1 VIFVFV
7 IWSTILG
14 GLNIN
19 MGISLMNRSLIQ
31 LFLALPLMTSAVV
44 FANSSS
50 VTNLVYSEKGLAGKQ
65 IMTKVSDTQ
74 YRGSL
79 DLRWNNRVFKID
91 EKIKVND
98 KGQVSSF
105 KATGLSPFGAAIAES
120 FKWQD
125 GIASWE
131 SNKEDGRVKSSG
143 ERFYLPVNSAVVA
156 ENLMVQAM
164 LKSIGNSIDLL
175 PSGTARLTELKK
187 VKLSGENGTEQVT
200 LYAISGLGFT
210 PDFSWYDSK
219 GNFFAK
225 DHSGFMKVIREGFTL
240 EDFDKLKVIQNSAEQ
255 EYLEGIASKLS
266 HSYST
271 LLIKNA
277 QVVDVI
283 NSVVLKNTDVLLKNG
298 KVAKVAKNIAM
309 PKNTPTI
316 DGTGKTLL
324 PGLWDMHGHLSKD
337 DGLLNI
343 AAGVTNVRDVGNSHD
358 NIMEIERLFNTNQV
372 IGNRV
377 FRAGFFDQMSEF
389 SAGLSVESLAEAH
402 EKIDWFADNGYIQIK
417 LYSSI
422 DPTWVESIAK
432 HAHRRGL
439 RLSGHIPAFM
449 TAEQAVKAGYNEI
462 QHINMLFLNF
472 LAGTEVD
479 TRQQLRFTLIGEKAG
494 DVDINSKK
502 FDNFIQLLAD
512 NQIVID
518 PTVSTFRSLLLKE
531 RKKIDPEFLAIA
543 EHLPPNVLRQL
554 KGAEMNV
561 TDDLKDNYQAGADAM
576 STLVKKLYDR
586 GVPIVAGTD
595 NIAGFTLHRE
605 LELYADA
612 GIPEME
618 VLKIASINSAKLV
631 GVAHYLGSISEGKS
645 ADVLLVDGDPLKDM
659 SVLRK
664 ISLVVKDNHFYK
676 PEELY
681 QVLGVKPFTISS
693 RLH

>member
-1 VIFVFV
+1 
-7 IWSTILG
+7 
-14 GLNIN
+14 
-19 MGISLMNRSLIQ
+19 MNRPLLQ
-31 LFLALPLMTSAVV
+31 YLFALPLITSFVT
-44 FANSSS
+44 FANNTS

-65 IMTKVSDTQ
+65 VMTKLSDTEYQ
-74 YRGSL
+74 GSL
-79 DLRWNNRVFKID
+79 DLRWNNRVFIVD
-91 EKIKVND
+91 EKITVNK
-98 KGQVSSF
+98 KGRISSF
-105 KATGLSPFGAAIAES
+105 KSTGLSPFGAPIAES

-143 ERFYLPVNSAVVA
+143 NQFYLPVNSAVVA

-164 LKSIGNSIDLL
+164 LKNISHSVELL
-175 PSGTARLTELKK
+175 PSGTARLTELKT
-187 VKLSGENGTEQVT
+187 VELSGDSGTEKVT

-210 PDFSWYDSK
+210 PDFSWYDSQ

-225 DHSGFMKVIREGFTL
+225 DHSGFMKVIRQGFTL
-240 EDFDKLKVIQNSAEQ
+240 DDFEKLKDIQNSAEQ
-255 EYLEGIASKLS
+255 EYLEDIASKLS

-283 NSVVLKNTDVLLKNG
+283 NSVVLKNTDVLLKHG
-298 KVAKVAKNIAM
+298 KVAKVAKNISV

-316 DGTGKTLL
+316 NGTGKTLL

-343 AAGVTNVRDVGNSHD
+343 AAGVTNVRDVGNSHE
-358 NIMEIERLFNTNQV
+358 NIMEIERLFNSNQV

-389 SAGLSVESLAEAH
+389 SAGLSVNSLAEAH

-422 DPTWVESIAK
+422 DPTWVEPIAK

-449 TAEQAVKAGYNEI
+449 TAEQAVKAGYDEI

-472 LAGTEVD
+472 LAGTKVD

-494 DVDINSKK
+494 EVDINSKE
-502 FDNFIQLLAD
+502 FNDFIQLLAD
-512 NQIVID
+512 NQTVID

-531 RKKIDPEFLAIA
+531 RKKIDPEFIA
-543 EHLPPNVLRQL
+543 VAQHLPPNVLRQL

-561 TDDLKDNYQAGADAM
+561 ADDLKDDYQAGADAM
-576 STLVKKLYDR
+576 SALVKKLYDK

-631 GVAHYLGSISEGKS
+631 GAAHYLGSITEGKS
-645 ADVLLVDGDPLKDM
+645 ADVLLVDGNPLKDM
-659 SVLRK
+659 SALRN
-664 ISLVVKDNHFYK
+664 ISLVVKDDHFYK

-681 QVLGVKPFTISS
+681 QVLGVKAFTTSS
-693 RLH
+693 SLH

>member
-1 VIFVFV
+1 MN
-7 IWSTILG
+7 WSL
-14 GLNIN
+14 LR
-19 MGISLMNRSLIQ
+19 L
-31 LFLALPLMTSAVV
+31 LFALSSMVSTVV
-44 FANSSS
+44 FANNTSI
-50 VTNLVYSEKGLAGKQ
+50 TNLVYSEKGLAGKQ
-65 IMTKVSDTQ
+65 IMTKISDTQ
-74 YRGSL
+74 YSGSL
-79 DLRWNNRVFKID
+79 DLRWNNRVFKVD
-91 EKIKVND
+91 EKIKLNG
-98 KGQVSSF
+98 KGQILSF
-105 KATGLSPFGAAIAES
+105 ESAGLSPFGAAIAES

-125 GIASWE
+125 GIARWE
-131 SNKEDGRVKSSG
+131 SNKEDGRIKSSG
-143 ERFYLPVNSAVVA
+143 EQFYLPVNSAVVA

-164 LKSIGNSIDLL
+164 LKNIGNAIELL
-175 PSGTARLTELKK
+175 PSGTARLTELKT
-187 VKLSGENGTEQVT
+187 VKLSADSGSEQVT

-210 PDFSWYDSK
+210 PDFSWYDSQ

-240 EDFDKLKVIQNSAEQ
+240 DDFEKLKVIQNSAEQ
-255 EYLEGIASKLS
+255 EYLEGVARKLS
-266 HSYST
+266 HSYTT

-283 NSVVLKNTDVLLKNG
+283 NSVVLKNTDVLFKNG
-298 KVAKVAKNIAM
+298 KVSQVAKNINVPESTA
-309 PKNTPTI
+309 TI
-316 DGTGKTLL
+316 DGSGKTLI

-337 DGLLNI
+337 DGLLNM

-389 SAGLSVESLAEAH
+389 SAGLSVKSLAEAH

-422 DPTWVESIAK
+422 DPTWVEPIAK
-432 HAHRRGL
+432 HAHRRGM

-449 TAEQAVKAGYNEI
+449 TAEQAVKAGYDEI

-494 DVDINSKK
+494 DVDINSKE
-502 FDNFIQLLAD
+502 FNDFIQLLAD

-531 RKKIDPEFLAIA
+531 RKKIDPEFLAVA

-576 STLVKKLYDR
+576 SALLKKLYDK
-586 GVPIVAGTD
+586 GVPIVPGTD

-612 GIPEME
+612 GIPEMD

-631 GVAHYLGSISEGKS
+631 GAANYLGSITEGKS
-645 ADVLLVDGDPLKDM
+645 ADVILIDGDPLKDM

-664 ISLVVKDNHFYK
+664 TSLVIKDNHFYR

-681 QVLGVKPFTISS
+681 KILGVKPFTSS
-693 RLH
+693 SHLQ

>member
-1 VIFVFV
+1 MIFVFV

-74 YRGSL
+74 YLGSL

-175 PSGTARLTELKK
+175 PLGTARLTELKK

>member
-1 VIFVFV
+1 MV
-7 IWSTILG
+7 ST
-14 GLNIN
+14 
-19 MGISLMNRSLIQ
+19 
-31 LFLALPLMTSAVV
+31 VV
-44 FANSSS
+44 FANNTSI
-50 VTNLVYSEKGLAGKQ
+50 TNLVYSEKGLAGKQ
-65 IMTKVSDTQ
+65 IMTKISDTQ
-74 YRGSL
+74 YSGSL
-79 DLRWNNRVFKID
+79 DLRWNNRVFKVD
-91 EKIKVND
+91 EKIKLNG
-98 KGQVSSF
+98 KGQILSF
-105 KATGLSPFGAAIAES
+105 ESAGLSPFGAAIAES

-125 GIASWE
+125 GIARWE
-131 SNKEDGRVKSSG
+131 SNKEDGRIKSSG
-143 ERFYLPVNSAVVA
+143 EQFYLPVNSAVVA

-164 LKSIGNSIDLL
+164 LKNIGNAIELL
-175 PSGTARLTELKK
+175 PSGTARLTELKT
-187 VKLSGENGTEQVT
+187 VKLSADSGSEQVT

-210 PDFSWYDSK
+210 PDFSWYDSQ

-240 EDFDKLKVIQNSAEQ
+240 DDFEKLKVIQNSAEQ
-255 EYLEGIASKLS
+255 EYLEGVARKLS
-266 HSYST
+266 HSYTT

-283 NSVVLKNTDVLLKNG
+283 NSVVLKNTDVLFKNG
-298 KVAKVAKNIAM
+298 KVSQVAKNINVPESTA
-309 PKNTPTI
+309 TI
-316 DGTGKTLL
+316 DGSGKTLI

-337 DGLLNI
+337 DGLLNM

-389 SAGLSVESLAEAH
+389 SAGLSVKSLAEAH

-422 DPTWVESIAK
+422 DPTWVEPIAK
-432 HAHRRGL
+432 HAHRRGM

-449 TAEQAVKAGYNEI
+449 TAEQAVKAGYDEI

-494 DVDINSKK
+494 DVDINSKE
-502 FDNFIQLLAD
+502 FNDFIQLLAD

-531 RKKIDPEFLAIA
+531 RKKIDPEFLAVA

-576 STLVKKLYDR
+576 SALLKKLYDK
-586 GVPIVAGTD
+586 GVPIVPGTD

-612 GIPEME
+612 GIPEMD
-618 VLKIASINSAKLV
+618 VLKIASINSARLV
-631 GVAHYLGSISEGKS
+631 GAAHYLGSITEGKS
-645 ADVLLVDGDPLKDM
+645 ADVLLIDGDPLKDM

-664 ISLVVKDNHFYK
+664 TSLVIKDNHFYK

-681 QVLGVKPFTISS
+681 KVLGVKPFTPSS
-693 RLH
+693 HLQ

>member
-1 VIFVFV
+1 MN
-7 IWSTILG
+7 WSL
-14 GLNIN
+14 LR
-19 MGISLMNRSLIQ
+19 L
-31 LFLALPLMTSAVV
+31 LFALSSMVSAVV
-44 FANSSS
+44 FANNTSI
-50 VTNLVYSEKGLAGKQ
+50 TNLVYSEKGLAGKQ

-91 EKIKVND
+91 EKIKLNG
-98 KGQVSSF
+98 KGQILSF
-105 KATGLSPFGAAIAES
+105 ESTGLSPFGAAIAES

-131 SNKEDGRVKSSG
+131 SNKEDGRIKSSG
-143 ERFYLPVNSAVVA
+143 EQFYLPVNSAVVA

-164 LKSIGNSIDLL
+164 LKNIVNSIELL
-175 PSGTARLTELKK
+175 PSGTARLTELKT
-187 VKLSGENGTEQVT
+187 VKLSADSGSEQVT

-210 PDFSWYDSK
+210 PDFSWYDSQ

-240 EDFDKLKVIQNSAEQ
+240 DDFEKLKVIQNSAEQ
-255 EYLEGIASKLS
+255 EYLEGVARKLS
-266 HSYST
+266 HSYTT

-283 NSVVLKNTDVLLKNG
+283 NSVVLKNTDVLFKNG
-298 KVAKVAKNIAM
+298 KVSQVAKNINV
-309 PKNTPTI
+309 PENTATI
-316 DGTGKTLL
+316 DGSGKTLI

-337 DGLLNI
+337 DGLLNM

-389 SAGLSVESLAEAH
+389 SAGLSVKSLAEAH

-422 DPTWVESIAK
+422 DPTWVEPIAK

-449 TAEQAVKAGYNEI
+449 TAEQAVKAGYDEI

-494 DVDINSKK
+494 DVDINSKE
-502 FDNFIQLLAD
+502 FNDFIQLLAD

-531 RKKIDPEFLAIA
+531 RKKIDPEFLAVA

-576 STLVKKLYDR
+576 SVLVKKLYDK
-586 GVPIVAGTD
+586 GVPIVPGTD

-605 LELYADA
+605 LEIYADA
-612 GIPEME
+612 GIPEMD
-618 VLKIASINSAKLV
+618 VLKIASINSARLV
-631 GVAHYLGSISEGKS
+631 GAAHYLGSITEGKS
-645 ADVLLVDGDPLKDM
+645 ADVLLIDGDPLKDM

-664 ISLVVKDNHFYK
+664 TSLVIKDNHFYK

-681 QVLGVKPFTISS
+681 KILGVKPFTPSS
-693 RLH
+693 RLQ

>member
-1 VIFVFV
+1 MNK
-7 IWSTILG
+7 SILP
-14 GLNIN
+14 L
-19 MGISLMNRSLIQ
+19 L
-31 LFLALPLMTSAVV
+31 LALPLITSTVV
-44 FANSSS
+44 FAKSSS
-50 VTNLVYSEKGLAGKQ
+50 ITNLVYSEKGLAGKQ
-65 IMTKVSDTQ
+65 LMTKVSESE
-74 YRGSL
+74 YHGSL
-79 DLRWNNRVFKID
+79 DIRWNNRIFKID
-91 EKIKVND
+91 EKVKVNE
-98 KGQVSSF
+98 KGRISSF
-105 KATGLSPFGAAIAES
+105 KSTGLSPFGAPIAET

-125 GIASWE
+125 GIANWE

-143 ERFYLPVNSAVVA
+143 ERFYLPVNSAIVA

-164 LKSIGNSIDLL
+164 LKDIAHSVELL
-175 PSGTARLTELKK
+175 PSGTARLTKLKT
-187 VKLSGENGTEQVT
+187 VKLSGVNGNEQVT
-200 LYAISGLGFT
+200 LYAINGLGFT

-225 DHSGFMKVIREGFTL
+225 DHSGFMKVIRQGFTL
-240 EDFDKLKVIQNSAEQ
+240 DDFEKLKIIQNSAEQ
-255 EYLEGIASKLS
+255 EYLEDIASKLS

-271 LLIKNA
+271 LLIKDA

-283 NSVVLKNTDVLLKNG
+283 NSIVLKNTDVLLENG
-298 KVAKVAKNIAM
+298 LVAKVAKNISV
-309 PKNTPTI
+309 PKNTPI
-316 DGTGKTLL
+316 INGTGKTLI
-324 PGLWDMHGHLSKD
+324 PGLWDMHGHLAKD
-337 DGLLNI
+337 DGLLNM
-343 AAGVTNVRDVGNSHD
+343 AAGVTNVRDVGNSHE
-358 NIMEIERLFNTNQV
+358 NIMEIERLFNSNQV

-389 SAGLSVESLAEAH
+389 SAGLSVKSLAEAH

-422 DPTWVESIAK
+422 DPTWVEPIAK

-449 TAEQAVKAGYNEI
+449 TAEQAVKAGYDEI

-479 TRQQLRFTLIGEKAG
+479 TRKQLRFSLIGEKAG
-494 DVDINSKK
+494 DLDLNSKEFNK
-502 FDNFIQLLAD
+502 FIQLLAD

-531 RKKIDPEFLAIA
+531 RKTIDAEFSAVA
-543 EHLPPNVLRQL
+543 QHLPPNVLRQL

-576 STLVKKLYDR
+576 STLVKKLYDK

-618 VLKIASINSAKLV
+618 VLKIASINSANLV
-631 GVAHYLGSISEGKS
+631 GAGHYLGSITAGKS

-659 SVLRK
+659 SALRK
-664 ISLVVKDNHFYK
+664 ISLVIKDNHFYK

-681 QVLGVKPFTISS
+681 QVLGVKAFTASS

>member
-1 VIFVFV
+1 MV
-7 IWSTILG
+7 ST
-14 GLNIN
+14 
-19 MGISLMNRSLIQ
+19 
-31 LFLALPLMTSAVV
+31 VV
-44 FANSSS
+44 FANNTSI
-50 VTNLVYSEKGLAGKQ
+50 TNLVYSEKGLAGKQ
-65 IMTKVSDTQ
+65 IMTKISDTQ
-74 YRGSL
+74 YSGSL
-79 DLRWNNRVFKID
+79 DLRWNNRVFKVD
-91 EKIKVND
+91 EKIKLNG
-98 KGQVSSF
+98 KGQILSF
-105 KATGLSPFGAAIAES
+105 ESAGLSPFGAAIAES

-125 GIASWE
+125 GIARWE
-131 SNKEDGRVKSSG
+131 SNKEDGRIKSSG
-143 ERFYLPVNSAVVA
+143 EQFYLPVNSAVVA

-164 LKSIGNSIDLL
+164 LKNIGNAIELL
-175 PSGTARLTELKK
+175 PSGTARLTELKT
-187 VKLSGENGTEQVT
+187 VKLSADSGSEQVT

-210 PDFSWYDSK
+210 PDFSWYDSQ

-240 EDFDKLKVIQNSAEQ
+240 DDFEKLKVIQNSAEQ
-255 EYLEGIASKLS
+255 EYLEGVARKLS
-266 HSYST
+266 HSYTT

-283 NSVVLKNTDVLLKNG
+283 NSVVLKNTDVLFKNG
-298 KVAKVAKNIAM
+298 KVSQVAKNINVPESTA
-309 PKNTPTI
+309 TI
-316 DGTGKTLL
+316 DGSGKTLI

-337 DGLLNI
+337 DGLLNM

-389 SAGLSVESLAEAH
+389 SAGLSVKSLAEAH

-422 DPTWVESIAK
+422 DPTWVEPIAK
-432 HAHRRGL
+432 HAHRRGM

-449 TAEQAVKAGYNEI
+449 TAEQAVKAGYDEI

-494 DVDINSKK
+494 DVDINSKE
-502 FDNFIQLLAD
+502 FNDFIQLLAD

-531 RKKIDPEFLAIA
+531 RKKIDPEFLAVA

-576 STLVKKLYDR
+576 SALLKKLYDK
-586 GVPIVAGTD
+586 GVPIVPGTD

-612 GIPEME
+612 GIPEMD

-631 GVAHYLGSISEGKS
+631 GAANYLGSITEGKS
-645 ADVLLVDGDPLKDM
+645 ADVILIDGDPLKDM

-664 ISLVVKDNHFYK
+664 TSLVIKDNHFYR

-681 QVLGVKPFTISS
+681 KILGVKPFTSS
-693 RLH
+693 SHLQ

>member
-1 VIFVFV
+1 MN
-7 IWSTILG
+7 WSL
-14 GLNIN
+14 LR
-19 MGISLMNRSLIQ
+19 LL
-31 LFLALPLMTSAVV
+31 LALSSMVSAVV
-44 FANSSS
+44 FANNTSI
-50 VTNLVYSEKGLAGKQ
+50 TNLVYSEKGLAGKQ

-74 YRGSL
+74 YHGSL
-79 DLRWNNRVFKID
+79 DLRWNNRVFKVD
-91 EKIKVND
+91 EKIKLNE
-98 KGQVSSF
+98 KGQVLSF
-105 KATGLSPFGAAIAES
+105 ISTGISPFGAAIAES

-131 SNKEDGRVKSSG
+131 SNKEDGRVKSTG

-164 LKSIGNSIDLL
+164 LKNIGNSIELL
-175 PSGTARLTELKK
+175 PSGTARLTELKT
-187 VKLSGENGTEQVT
+187 VKLSADSGSEQVT

-210 PDFSWYDSK
+210 PDFSWYDSQ

-240 EDFDKLKVIQNSAEQ
+240 DDFEKLKVIQNSAEQ
-255 EYLEGIASKLS
+255 EYLEGVASKLS
-266 HSYST
+266 HSYTS

-283 NSVVLKNTDVLLKNG
+283 NSVVLKNTDVLFKNG
-298 KVAKVAKNIAM
+298 KVSQVAKNINVPESTA
-309 PKNTPTI
+309 TI
-316 DGTGKTLL
+316 DGSGKTLI
-324 PGLWDMHGHLSKD
+324 PGLWDMHGHLSKG
-337 DGLLNI
+337 DGLLNM

-389 SAGLSVESLAEAH
+389 SAGLSVKSLAEAH

-422 DPTWVESIAK
+422 DPTWVEPIAK
-432 HAHRRGL
+432 HAHRRGM

-449 TAEQAVKAGYNEI
+449 TAEQAVKAGYDEI

-494 DVDINSKK
+494 DVDINSKE
-502 FDNFIQLLAD
+502 FNDFIQLLAD

-531 RKKIDPEFLAIA
+531 RKKIDPEFLAVA

-576 STLVKKLYDR
+576 SALLKKLYDK
-586 GVPIVAGTD
+586 GVPIVPGTD

-612 GIPEME
+612 GIPEMD
-618 VLKIASINSAKLV
+618 VLKIASINSARLV
-631 GVAHYLGSISEGKS
+631 GAAHYLGSITEGKS
-645 ADVLLVDGDPLKDM
+645 ADVILIDGDPLKDM

-664 ISLVVKDNHFYK
+664 TSLVIKDNHFYK

-681 QVLGVKPFTISS
+681 KILGVKPFTPSS
-693 RLH
+693 RLQ

>member
-1 VIFVFV
+1 MN
-7 IWSTILG
+7 WSL
-14 GLNIN
+14 LR
-19 MGISLMNRSLIQ
+19 L
-31 LFLALPLMTSAVV
+31 LFALSSMVSAVV
-44 FANSSS
+44 FANNTSI
-50 VTNLVYSEKGLAGKQ
+50 TNLVYSEKGLAGKQ
-65 IMTKVSDTQ
+65 IMTKVSGTQ
-74 YRGSL
+74 YHGSL
-79 DLRWNNRVFKID
+79 DLRWNNRVFKVD
-91 EKIKVND
+91 EKINLNE
-98 KGQVSSF
+98 KGQVLSF
-105 KATGLSPFGAAIAES
+105 ESTGLSPFGAAIAES

-131 SNKEDGRVKSSG
+131 SNKEDGRIKSSG

-164 LKSIGNSIDLL
+164 LKNIGNSIDLL
-175 PSGTARLTELKK
+175 PSGTARLTELTT
-187 VKLSGENGTEQVT
+187 VKLSGDSGSEQVT

-210 PDFSWYDSK
+210 PDFSWYDSQ

-225 DHSGFMKVIREGFTL
+225 DNSGFMKVIREGFTL
-240 EDFDKLKVIQNSAEQ
+240 DDFEKLKVIQNSAEQ
-255 EYLEGIASKLS
+255 KYLEGVAGKLS

-283 NSVVLKNTDVLLKNG
+283 NSQVLKNTDVLFKNG
-298 KVAKVAKNIAM
+298 KVSKVAKNINV
-309 PKNTPTI
+309 PENTPTI
-316 DGTGKTLL
+316 DGSGKTLT

-337 DGLLNI
+337 DGLLNM
-343 AAGVTNVRDVGNSHD
+343 AAGVTNVRDVGNNHD
-358 NIMEIERLFNTNQV
+358 NIMEIERLFNANQV

-389 SAGLSVESLAEAH
+389 SAGLSVKSLAEAH

-422 DPTWVESIAK
+422 DPTWVEPIAK

-449 TAEQAVKAGYNEI
+449 TAEQAVKAGYDEI

-494 DVDINSKK
+494 DIDINSKE
-502 FDNFIQLLAD
+502 FNDFIQLLAD

-531 RKKIDPEFLAIA
+531 RKKIDPEFLAVA

-576 STLVKKLYDR
+576 SALVKKLYDK
-586 GVPIVAGTD
+586 GVPIVPGTD

-612 GIPEME
+612 GIPEID

-631 GVAHYLGSISEGKS
+631 GAAHYLGSITEGKS
-645 ADVLLVDGDPLKDM
+645 ADVLLIDGDPLTDM
-659 SVLRK
+659 SALRK
-664 ISLVVKDNHFYK
+664 ISLVIKDKHFYK

-681 QVLGVKPFTISS
+681 QILGVKPFTPSS
-693 RLH
+693 RL

>member
-1 VIFVFV
+1 MN
-7 IWSTILG
+7 WSL
-14 GLNIN
+14 LR
-19 MGISLMNRSLIQ
+19 LL
-31 LFLALPLMTSAVV
+31 LALSSMVSALV
-44 FANSSS
+44 FANNTSI
-50 VTNLVYSEKGLAGKQ
+50 TNLVYSEKGLAGKQ

-74 YRGSL
+74 YHGSL
-79 DLRWNNRVFKID
+79 DLRWNNRVFKVD
-91 EKIKVND
+91 EKIKLNE
-98 KGQVSSF
+98 KGQVLSF
-105 KATGLSPFGAAIAES
+105 ESTGLSPFGAAIAES

-131 SNKEDGRVKSSG
+131 SNKEDGRVKSTG

-164 LKSIGNSIDLL
+164 LKNIGNSIELL
-175 PSGTARLTELKK
+175 PSGTARLTELKT
-187 VKLSGENGTEQVT
+187 VKLSAESGSEQVT

-210 PDFSWYDSK
+210 PDFSWYDSQ

-240 EDFDKLKVIQNSAEQ
+240 DDFDKLKVIQNSAEQ
-255 EYLEGIASKLS
+255 EYLEGVSSKLS
-266 HSYST
+266 HSYTT

-283 NSVVLKNTDVLLKNG
+283 NSVVLKNTDVLFKNG
-298 KVAKVAKNIAM
+298 KVSHVAKNINV
-309 PKNTPTI
+309 PENTPTI
-316 DGTGKTLL
+316 DGSGKTLI
-324 PGLWDMHGHLSKD
+324 PGLWDMHGHLSKG

-358 NIMEIERLFNTNQV
+358 NIMTIERLFNTNQV

-389 SAGLSVESLAEAH
+389 SAGLSVKSLAEAH

-432 HAHRRGL
+432 HAHSRGL

-449 TAEQAVKAGYNEI
+449 TAEQAVKAGYDEI

-494 DVDINSKK
+494 DVDINSKE
-502 FDNFIQLLAD
+502 FNDFIQLLAD
-512 NQIVID
+512 NQTVID
-518 PTVSTFRSLLLKE
+518 PTISTFRSLLLKE
-531 RKKIDPEFLAIA
+531 RKKIDPEFLAVA

-561 TDDLKDNYQAGADAM
+561 SDDLKDNYQAGADAM
-576 STLVKKLYDR
+576 SALVKKLYDK
-586 GVPIVAGTD
+586 GVPIVPGTD
-595 NIAGFTLHRE
+595 NIAGFTLQRE

-612 GIPEME
+612 GIPEMD
-618 VLKIASINSAKLV
+618 VLKIASINSARLV
-631 GVAHYLGSISEGKS
+631 GAAHYLGSITEGKS
-645 ADVLLVDGDPLKDM
+645 ADVLLIDGDPLTDM

-664 ISLVVKDNHFYK
+664 TSLVIKDNHFYK

-681 QVLGVKPFTISS
+681 KILGVKPFTPSS
-693 RLH
+693 HLQ

>member
-1 VIFVFV
+1 MV
-7 IWSTILG
+7 ST
-14 GLNIN
+14 
-19 MGISLMNRSLIQ
+19 
-31 LFLALPLMTSAVV
+31 VV
-44 FANSSS
+44 FANNTSI
-50 VTNLVYSEKGLAGKQ
+50 TNLVYSEKGLAGKQ
-65 IMTKVSDTQ
+65 IMTKISDTQ
-74 YRGSL
+74 YSGSL
-79 DLRWNNRVFKID
+79 DLRWNNRVFKVD
-91 EKIKVND
+91 EKIKLNG
-98 KGQVSSF
+98 KGQILSF
-105 KATGLSPFGAAIAES
+105 ESAGLSPFGAAIAES

-125 GIASWE
+125 GIARWE
-131 SNKEDGRVKSSG
+131 SNKEDGRIKSSG
-143 ERFYLPVNSAVVA
+143 EQFYLPVNSAVVA

-164 LKSIGNSIDLL
+164 LKNIGNAIELL
-175 PSGTARLTELKK
+175 PSGTARLTELKT
-187 VKLSGENGTEQVT
+187 VKLSADSGSEQVT

-210 PDFSWYDSK
+210 PDFSWYDSQ

-240 EDFDKLKVIQNSAEQ
+240 DDFEKLKVIQSSAEQ
-255 EYLEGIASKLS
+255 EYLEGVARKLS
-266 HSYST
+266 HSYTT

-283 NSVVLKNTDVLLKNG
+283 NSVVLKNTDVLFKNG
-298 KVAKVAKNIAM
+298 KVSQVAKNINVPESTA
-309 PKNTPTI
+309 TI
-316 DGTGKTLL
+316 DGSGKTLI

-337 DGLLNI
+337 DGLLNM

-389 SAGLSVESLAEAH
+389 SAGLSVKSLAEAH

-422 DPTWVESIAK
+422 DPTWVEPIAK
-432 HAHRRGL
+432 HAHRRGM

-449 TAEQAVKAGYNEI
+449 TAEQAVKAGYDEI

-494 DVDINSKK
+494 DVDINSKE
-502 FDNFIQLLAD
+502 FNDFIQLLAD

-531 RKKIDPEFLAIA
+531 RKKIDPEFLAVA

-576 STLVKKLYDR
+576 SALLKKLYDK
-586 GVPIVAGTD
+586 GVPIVPGTD

-612 GIPEME
+612 GIPEMD

-631 GVAHYLGSISEGKS
+631 GAANYLGSITEGKS
-645 ADVLLVDGDPLKDM
+645 ADVILIDGDPLKDM

-664 ISLVVKDNHFYK
+664 TSLVIKDNHFYK

-681 QVLGVKPFTISS
+681 KILGVKPFTPSS
-693 RLH
+693 HLQ

>member
-1 VIFVFV
+1 MV
-7 IWSTILG
+7 
-14 GLNIN
+14 
-19 MGISLMNRSLIQ
+19 
-31 LFLALPLMTSAVV
+31 SAVV
-44 FANSSS
+44 FANNTSI
-50 VTNLVYSEKGLAGKQ
+50 TNLVYSEKGLAGKQ
-65 IMTKVSDTQ
+65 TMTKISDTQ

-91 EKIKVND
+91 EKIKLNG
-98 KGQVSSF
+98 KGQILSF
-105 KATGLSPFGAAIAES
+105 ESTGLSPFGAAIAES

-131 SNKEDGRVKSSG
+131 SNKEDGRIKSSG
-143 ERFYLPVNSAVVA
+143 EQFYLPVNSAVVA

-164 LKSIGNSIDLL
+164 LKNIGNSIELL
-175 PSGTARLTELKK
+175 PSGTARLTELKT
-187 VKLSGENGTEQVT
+187 VKLSADSGSEQVT

-210 PDFSWYDSK
+210 PDFSWYDSQ

-225 DHSGFMKVIREGFTL
+225 DHSGFMKVIREGFKL
-240 EDFDKLKVIQNSAEQ
+240 DDFEKLKVIQNSAEQ
-255 EYLEGIASKLS
+255 EYLEGVARKLS
-266 HSYST
+266 HSYTT

-283 NSVVLKNTDVLLKNG
+283 SSVVLKNTDVLFKNG
-298 KVAKVAKNIAM
+298 KVSQVAKNINV
-309 PKNTPTI
+309 PENTATI
-316 DGTGKTLL
+316 DGSGKTLI
-324 PGLWDMHGHLSKD
+324 PELWDMHGHLSKD
-337 DGLLNI
+337 DGLLNM

-389 SAGLSVESLAEAH
+389 SAGLSVKSLVEAH

-422 DPTWVESIAK
+422 DPTWVEPIAK

-449 TAEQAVKAGYNEI
+449 TAEQAVKAGYDEI

-494 DVDINSKK
+494 DVDINSKE
-502 FDNFIQLLAD
+502 FNYFIQLLAD

-531 RKKIDPEFLAIA
+531 RKKIDPEFLAVA

-576 STLVKKLYDR
+576 SALVKKLYDK
-586 GVPIVAGTD
+586 GVPIVPGTD

-612 GIPEME
+612 GIPEID
-618 VLKIASINSAKLV
+618 VLKIASINSARLV
-631 GVAHYLGSISEGKS
+631 GAAHYLGSITEGKS
-645 ADVLLVDGDPLKDM
+645 ADVLLIDGDPLKDM

-664 ISLVVKDNHFYK
+664 ASLVIKDNHFYK

-681 QVLGVKPFTISS
+681 KILGVKPFTPSS
-693 RLH
+693 RLQ

>member
-1 VIFVFV
+1 MN
-7 IWSTILG
+7 WSL
-14 GLNIN
+14 LR
-19 MGISLMNRSLIQ
+19 L
-31 LFLALPLMTSAVV
+31 LFALSSMVSAVV
-44 FANSSS
+44 FANNTSI
-50 VTNLVYSEKGLAGKQ
+50 TNLVYSEKGLAGKQ

-74 YRGSL
+74 YSGSL

-91 EKIKVND
+91 EKIKLNG
-98 KGQVSSF
+98 KGQILSF
-105 KATGLSPFGAAIAES
+105 ESTGLSPFGAAIAES

-131 SNKEDGRVKSSG
+131 SNKEDGRIKSSG
-143 ERFYLPVNSAVVA
+143 EQFYLPVNSAVVA

-164 LKSIGNSIDLL
+164 LKNIGNSIELL
-175 PSGTARLTELKK
+175 PSGTARLTELKT
-187 VKLSGENGTEQVT
+187 VKLSADSGSEQVT

-210 PDFSWYDSK
+210 PDFSWYDSQ

-240 EDFDKLKVIQNSAEQ
+240 DDFEKLKVIQNSAEQ
-255 EYLEGIASKLS
+255 EYLEGVARKLS
-266 HSYST
+266 HSYTT

-283 NSVVLKNTDVLLKNG
+283 NSVVLKNTDVLFKNG
-298 KVAKVAKNIAM
+298 KVSQVAKNINM
-309 PKNTPTI
+309 PENTATI
-316 DGTGKTLL
+316 DGSGKTLI

-337 DGLLNI
+337 DGLLNM
-343 AAGVTNVRDVGNSHD
+343 AAGVTNVRDVGNSHG

-389 SAGLSVESLAEAH
+389 SAGLSVKSLAEAH

-422 DPTWVESIAK
+422 DPTWVEPIAK

-449 TAEQAVKAGYNEI
+449 TAEQAVKAGYDEI

-494 DVDINSKK
+494 DVDINSKE
-502 FDNFIQLLAD
+502 FNDFIQLLAD

-531 RKKIDPEFLAIA
+531 RKKIDPEFLAVA

-576 STLVKKLYDR
+576 SVLVKKLYDK
-586 GVPIVAGTD
+586 GVPIVPGTD

-605 LELYADA
+605 LEIYADA
-612 GIPEME
+612 GIPEMD
-618 VLKIASINSAKLV
+618 VLKIASINSARLV
-631 GVAHYLGSISEGKS
+631 GAAHYLGSITEGKS
-645 ADVLLVDGDPLKDM
+645 ADVLLIDGDPLKDM

-664 ISLVVKDNHFYK
+664 TSLVIKDNHFYK

-681 QVLGVKPFTISS
+681 KILGVKPFTPSS
-693 RLH
+693 RLQ

>member
-1 VIFVFV
+1 MV
-7 IWSTILG
+7 ST
-14 GLNIN
+14 
-19 MGISLMNRSLIQ
+19 
-31 LFLALPLMTSAVV
+31 VV
-44 FANSSS
+44 FANNTSI
-50 VTNLVYSEKGLAGKQ
+50 TNLVYSEKGLAGKQ
-65 IMTKVSDTQ
+65 IMTKISDTQ
-74 YRGSL
+74 YSGSL
-79 DLRWNNRVFKID
+79 DLRWNNRVFKVD
-91 EKIKVND
+91 EKIKLNG
-98 KGQVSSF
+98 KGQILSF
-105 KATGLSPFGAAIAES
+105 ESAGLSPFGAAIAES

-125 GIASWE
+125 GIARWE
-131 SNKEDGRVKSSG
+131 SNKEDGRIKSSG
-143 ERFYLPVNSAVVA
+143 EQFYLPVNSAVVA

-164 LKSIGNSIDLL
+164 LKNIGNAIELL
-175 PSGTARLTELKK
+175 PSGTARLTELKT
-187 VKLSGENGTEQVT
+187 VKLSADSGSEQVT

-210 PDFSWYDSK
+210 PDFSWYDSQ

-240 EDFDKLKVIQNSAEQ
+240 DDFEKLKVIQSSAEQ
-255 EYLEGIASKLS
+255 EYLEGVARKLS
-266 HSYST
+266 HSYTT

-283 NSVVLKNTDVLLKNG
+283 NSVVLKNTDVLFKNG
-298 KVAKVAKNIAM
+298 KVSQVAKNINVPESTA
-309 PKNTPTI
+309 TI
-316 DGTGKTLL
+316 DGSGKTLI

-337 DGLLNI
+337 DGLLNM

-389 SAGLSVESLAEAH
+389 SAGLSVKSLAEAH

-422 DPTWVESIAK
+422 DPTWVEPIAK
-432 HAHRRGL
+432 HAHRRGM

-449 TAEQAVKAGYNEI
+449 TAEQAVKAGYDEI

-494 DVDINSKK
+494 DVDINSKE
-502 FDNFIQLLAD
+502 FNDFIQLLAD

-531 RKKIDPEFLAIA
+531 RKKIDPEFLAVA

-576 STLVKKLYDR
+576 SALLKKLYDK
-586 GVPIVAGTD
+586 GVPIVPGTD

-612 GIPEME
+612 GIPEMD

-631 GVAHYLGSISEGKS
+631 GAANYLGSITEGKS
-645 ADVLLVDGDPLKDM
+645 ADVILIDGDPLKDM

-664 ISLVVKDNHFYK
+664 TSLVIKDNHFYR

-681 QVLGVKPFTISS
+681 KILGVKPFTSSS
-693 RLH
+693 RLQ

>member
-1 VIFVFV
+1 MV
-7 IWSTILG
+7 ST
-14 GLNIN
+14 
-19 MGISLMNRSLIQ
+19 
-31 LFLALPLMTSAVV
+31 VV
-44 FANSSS
+44 FANNTSI
-50 VTNLVYSEKGLAGKQ
+50 TNLVYSEKGLAGKQ
-65 IMTKVSDTQ
+65 IMTKISDTQ
-74 YRGSL
+74 YSGSL
-79 DLRWNNRVFKID
+79 DLRWNNRVFKVD
-91 EKIKVND
+91 EKIKLNG
-98 KGQVSSF
+98 KGQILSF
-105 KATGLSPFGAAIAES
+105 ESAGLSPFGAAIAES

-125 GIASWE
+125 GIARWE
-131 SNKEDGRVKSSG
+131 SNKEDGRIKSSG
-143 ERFYLPVNSAVVA
+143 EQFYLPVNSAVVA

-164 LKSIGNSIDLL
+164 LKNIGNAIELL
-175 PSGTARLTELKK
+175 PSGTARLTELKT
-187 VKLSGENGTEQVT
+187 VKLSADSGSEQVT

-210 PDFSWYDSK
+210 PDFSWYDSQ

-240 EDFDKLKVIQNSAEQ
+240 DDFEKLKVIQNSAEQ
-255 EYLEGIASKLS
+255 EYLEGVARKLS
-266 HSYST
+266 HSYTT

-283 NSVVLKNTDVLLKNG
+283 NSVVLKNTDVLFKNG
-298 KVAKVAKNIAM
+298 KVSQVAKNINVPESTA
-309 PKNTPTI
+309 TI
-316 DGTGKTLL
+316 DGSGKTLI

-337 DGLLNI
+337 DGLLNM

-389 SAGLSVESLAEAH
+389 SAGLSVKSLAEAH

-422 DPTWVESIAK
+422 DPTWVEPIAK
-432 HAHRRGL
+432 HTHRRGM

-449 TAEQAVKAGYNEI
+449 TAEQAVKAGYDEI

-494 DVDINSKK
+494 DEDINSKE
-502 FDNFIQLLAD
+502 FNDFIQLLAD

-531 RKKIDPEFLAIA
+531 RKTIDPEFLAVA

-576 STLVKKLYDR
+576 SALLKKLYDK
-586 GVPIVAGTD
+586 GVPIVPGTD

-612 GIPEME
+612 GIPEMD

-631 GVAHYLGSISEGKS
+631 GAANYLGSITEGKS
-645 ADVLLVDGDPLKDM
+645 ADVILIDGDPLKDM

-664 ISLVVKDNHFYK
+664 TSLVIKDNHFYR

-681 QVLGVKPFTISS
+681 KILGVKPFTSS
-693 RLH
+693 SHLQ

>member
-1 VIFVFV
+1 MN
-7 IWSTILG
+7 WSL
-14 GLNIN
+14 LR
-19 MGISLMNRSLIQ
+19 L
-31 LFLALPLMTSAVV
+31 LFALSSMVSAVV
-44 FANSSS
+44 FANNTSF
-50 VTNLVYSEKGLAGKQ
+50 TNLVYSEKGLAGKQ
-65 IMTKVSDTQ
+65 IMTKISETQ

-91 EKIKVND
+91 EKIKLNG
-98 KGQVSSF
+98 KGQILSF
-105 KATGLSPFGAAIAES
+105 ESTGLSPFGAAIAES

-131 SNKEDGRVKSSG
+131 SNKEDGRIKSSG
-143 ERFYLPVNSAVVA
+143 EQFYLPVNSAVVA

-164 LKSIGNSIDLL
+164 LKNIGNSIELL
-175 PSGTARLTELKK
+175 PSGTARLTELKT
-187 VKLSGENGTEQVT
+187 VKLSADSGSEQVT

-210 PDFSWYDSK
+210 PDFSWYDSQ

-240 EDFDKLKVIQNSAEQ
+240 DDFEKLKVIQNSAEQ
-255 EYLEGIASKLS
+255 EYLEGVARKLS
-266 HSYST
+266 HSYTT

-283 NSVVLKNTDVLLKNG
+283 NSVVLKNTDVLFKNG
-298 KVAKVAKNIAM
+298 KVSQIDKNINV
-309 PKNTPTI
+309 PENTVTI
-316 DGTGKTLL
+316 DGSGKTLI

-337 DGLLNI
+337 DGLLNM

-389 SAGLSVESLAEAH
+389 SAGLSVKSLAEAH

-422 DPTWVESIAK
+422 DPSWVEPIAK

-449 TAEQAVKAGYNEI
+449 TAEQAVKAGYDEI

-494 DVDINSKK
+494 DVDINSKE
-502 FDNFIQLLAD
+502 FNDFIQLLAD

-531 RKKIDPEFLAIA
+531 RKKIDPEFLAVA

-576 STLVKKLYDR
+576 SALVKKLYDK
-586 GVPIVAGTD
+586 GVPIVPGTD

-605 LELYADA
+605 LEIYADA
-612 GIPEME
+612 GIPEMD

-631 GVAHYLGSISEGKS
+631 GAAHYLGSITEGKS
-645 ADVLLVDGDPLKDM
+645 ADVLLIDGDPLKDM

-664 ISLVVKDNHFYK
+664 TSLVIKDNHFYK

-681 QVLGVKPFTISS
+681 KILGVKPFTPSS
-693 RLH
+693 HLQ

>member
-1 VIFVFV
+1 MV
-7 IWSTILG
+7 ST
-14 GLNIN
+14 
-19 MGISLMNRSLIQ
+19 
-31 LFLALPLMTSAVV
+31 VV
-44 FANSSS
+44 FANNTSI
-50 VTNLVYSEKGLAGKQ
+50 TNLVYSEKGLAGKQ
-65 IMTKVSDTQ
+65 IMTKISDTQ
-74 YRGSL
+74 YSGSL
-79 DLRWNNRVFKID
+79 DLRWNNRVFKVD
-91 EKIKVND
+91 EKIKLNG
-98 KGQVSSF
+98 KGQILSF
-105 KATGLSPFGAAIAES
+105 ESAGLSPFGAAIAES

-125 GIASWE
+125 GIARWE
-131 SNKEDGRVKSSG
+131 SNKEDGRIKSSG
-143 ERFYLPVNSAVVA
+143 EQFYLPVNSAVVA

-164 LKSIGNSIDLL
+164 LKNIGNAIELL
-175 PSGTARLTELKK
+175 PSGTARLTELKT
-187 VKLSGENGTEQVT
+187 VKLSADSGSEQVT

-210 PDFSWYDSK
+210 PDFSWYDSQ

-240 EDFDKLKVIQNSAEQ
+240 DDFEKLKVIQSSAEQ
-255 EYLEGIASKLS
+255 EYLEGVARKLS
-266 HSYST
+266 HSYTT

-283 NSVVLKNTDVLLKNG
+283 NSVVLKNTDVLFKNG
-298 KVAKVAKNIAM
+298 KVSQVAKNIDVPESTA
-309 PKNTPTI
+309 TI
-316 DGTGKTLL
+316 DGSGKTLI

-337 DGLLNI
+337 DGLLNM

-389 SAGLSVESLAEAH
+389 SAGLSVKSLAEAH

-422 DPTWVESIAK
+422 DPTWVEPIAK
-432 HAHRRGL
+432 HAHRRGM

-449 TAEQAVKAGYNEI
+449 TAEQAVKAGYDEI

-494 DVDINSKK
+494 DVDINSKE
-502 FDNFIQLLAD
+502 FNDFIQLLAD

-531 RKKIDPEFLAIA
+531 RKKIDPEFLAVA

-576 STLVKKLYDR
+576 SALLKKLYDK
-586 GVPIVAGTD
+586 GVPIVPGTD

-612 GIPEME
+612 GIPEMD

-631 GVAHYLGSISEGKS
+631 GAANYLGSITEGKS
-645 ADVLLVDGDPLKDM
+645 ADVILIDGDPLKDM

-664 ISLVVKDNHFYK
+664 TSLVIKDNHFYR

-681 QVLGVKPFTISS
+681 KILGVKPFTSSS
-693 RLH
+693 RLQ